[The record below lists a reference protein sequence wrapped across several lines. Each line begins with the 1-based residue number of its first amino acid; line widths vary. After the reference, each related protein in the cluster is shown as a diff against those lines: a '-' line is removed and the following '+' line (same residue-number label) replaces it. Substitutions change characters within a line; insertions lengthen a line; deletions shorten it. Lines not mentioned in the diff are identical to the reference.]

1 VNEKDPIKMEC
12 TVVQVADLLS
22 TTLEGNTVLMS
33 LEQGKYY
40 GMDSV
45 GSRIW
50 ELISQPRA
58 VTEVC
63 DRLMDEYDVAGDRW
77 VQDVL
82 IFLNDLQNENLL
94 KVV

>member
-1 VNEKDPIKMEC
+1 MES

-40 GMDSV
+40 GIDSI

-50 ELISQPRA
+50 EFISQPRA
-58 VTEVC
+58 VADVC
-63 DRLMDEYDVAGDRW
+63 DRLMDEFEVAGEQL

-82 IFLNDLQNENLL
+82 AFLNDLQNENLV